1 MYVGL
6 MLVQLGLALTF
17 NSVWLVLTLVPALL
31 IMSRG
36 VIDREEQFLTTKF
49 GQTYADYKNSVRRWL

>member
-1 MYVGL
+1 
-6 MLVQLGLALTF
+6 LGLALTF

-36 VIDREEQFLTTKF
+36 VIDREGQFLTTKF
-49 GQTYADYKNSVRRWL
+49 SQTYADYKNSVRRWL